1 MEWNSF
7 NVIDNYLPKKDFINI
22 QSKLGSSDFSWF
34 LNKYVALPGSKDG
47 LYFTHTFY
55 RNYLPNSNEF
65 TVLTPLLNKL
75 NATSLIRVKANLYPR
90 TDKIFEHN
98 KHVDVHD
105 ELNQPIPH
113 KGFIFYINTNNGF
126 TRLQNGEK
134 IKSVENRALF
144 FEAHKLHNSST
155 CTDESV
161 RININFN
168 YF

>member
-7 NVIDNYLPKKDFINI
+7 NVVDDYLPKKDFVNI
-22 QSKLGSSDFSWF
+22 RDKLSSSDFSWF
-34 LNKYVALPGSKDG
+34 LNKYVALPTSKDG

-126 TRLQNGEK
+126 TRL
-134 IKSVENRALF
+134 
-144 FEAHKLHNSST
+144 
-155 CTDESV
+155 
-161 RININFN
+161 
-168 YF
+168 